1 MSTIRYA
8 LGLRLL
14 HWIIA
19 ALVIAL
25 VAIGLWM
32 VNRAQADIWDGL
44 TNALYSWHKALGFTV
59 FFLMTVRVIVRLTS
73 NKPAPAASLSPT
85 VRRVSE
91 GVHLLLYLLL
101 LIVPLLGWAGV
112 SAFPALTIVDG
123 INLPA
128 MPGIPADQ
136 ALAKQ
141 FFEIHSTLAIALAI
155 LAGLHIA
162 AAIKH
167 RWINKDEVF
176 DRMRL

>member
-8 LGLRLL
+8 LSLRLL

-19 ALVIAL
+19 ALVIAMI
-25 VAIGLWM
+25 AIGLWM

-59 FFLMTVRVIVRLTS
+59 LFLMIIRVIVRLVS
-73 NKPAPAASLSPT
+73 RKPPPVASLSPT
-85 VRRVSE
+85 VRRISE

-101 LIVPLLGWAGV
+101 LVVPLLGWAGV
-112 SAFPALTIVDG
+112 TAFPALIIVEG

-128 MPGIPADQ
+128 MPGIPTDQ
-136 ALAKQ
+136 SLAKQ

-167 RWINKDEVF
+167 RWIDKDEVF